1 MRQSPRQHSRY
12 CPECLTVVFPSA
24 RVLLLAIRRRTNHHI
39 RNCFE
44 KAADQSMCYIQ
55 YIELIVLLRGGLMS
69 VNCFLGCS
77 FLYVAMPV
85 GGTQRDLG
93 SPTYSR
99 WQPDYLTLPATFLG
113 PEGRLSRT
121 DLSLLAR
128 KLYRTPRKLEQN
140 KNKGLPDSHNT
151 SSIYIWDGYI
161 WDGYKQQSYRM

>member
-1 MRQSPRQHSRY
+1 MRQSPRQQSRY
-12 CPECLTVVFPSA
+12 FPECLTVVFPSA
-24 RVLLLAIRRRTNHHI
+24 RVPLLAIRRRTNHHI

-55 YIELIVLLRGGLMS
+55 YIELIVLVRGGLMS
-69 VNCFLGCS
+69 VDCFLWGRR
-77 FLYVAMPV
+77 FLYDSMPV
-85 GGTQRDLG
+85 GGRQRDLG

-99 WQPDYLTLPATFLG
+99 WQPDYLTLPVTFSG

-151 SSIYIWDGYI
+151 LSIYMGWI
-161 WDGYKQQSYRM
+161 

>member
-12 CPECLTVVFPSA
+12 CPECLTVVFLWA

-39 RNCFE
+39 INCFE

-55 YIELIVLLRGGLMS
+55 YIDRIVLVQLCWSL
-69 VNCFLGCS
+69 NCFLGGGS
-77 FLYVAMPV
+77 FLYDAMSV

-113 PEGRLSRT
+113 TEGRLSRT

-151 SSIYIWDGYI
+151 SSIYMGWI
-161 WDGYKQQSYRM
+161 